1 MSNSDELL
9 KSAQERA
16 DEIIADARKQ
26 RELILAETGS
36 LGDMRNRI
44 KKFCLSKDEY
54 SFMRGTAEQI
64 GDSTLYTYAL
74 KETKKRLAELKGL
87 PGGATTY
94 ERNPTIQPFGLAN
107 VCELAT
113 DYFELLFD
121 GLVKN
126 VLSNGLDRSQ
136 QELMYL
142 QRAVELSMS
151 LATKMKFKDDYMLLK
166 MEELELNYK
175 RELAK
180 EREREYRKSV
190 SEKKKEEMRAQKEY
204 ERELKRAQKDEE
216 AARDALKRA
225 RQLADVEAEGSAE
238 RNRLQAKIEKL
249 EQALQEA
256 QSRADR
262 AQSMAQQTRCGYVYV
277 ISNIG
282 SFGEGVYKIGMT
294 RRLDP
299 MERVT
304 ELGDASVPFPFDVHA
319 MIYSEDAPALE
330 TALHRAFERKK
341 LNMVNGR
348 KEFFRVSLEE
358 IKRQVSESGIDA
370 EFLDEPMAQQWR
382 DSRMFAEKIMQEYVI
397 I

>member
-1 MSNSDELL
+1 MNNNETELL

-36 LGDMRNRI
+36 LEDMRNRI
-44 KKFCLSKDEY
+44 KKFCLSKNEY
-54 SFMRGTAEQI
+54 SFMREAAEQI

-74 KETKKRLAELKGL
+74 KETKKELAELKGL

-94 ERNPTIQPFGLAN
+94 ERNPTIRPFGLDY

-126 VLSNGLDRSQ
+126 VLSNGLYRSQ
-136 QELMYL
+136 QELMRL
-142 QRAVELSMS
+142 QEAVELSMY

-166 MEELELNYK
+166 MEELELSYK

-180 EREREYRKSV
+180 EREREYRKSIA
-190 SEKKKEEMRAQKEY
+190 EQKREEIRAQKEY

-225 RQLADVEAEGSAE
+225 RQLADIEAEGSTE
-238 RNRLQAKIEKL
+238 RNRLQTKIEKL

-256 QSRADR
+256 QSRAER

-330 TALHRAFERKK
+330 AALHRAFERKK
-341 LNMVNGR
+341 LNVVNGR

-370 EFLDEPMAQQWR
+370 EFLDEPIAQQWR
-382 DSRMFAEKIMQEYVI
+382 DSQMFAEDIVQK
-397 I
+397 

>member
-1 MSNSDELL
+1 MNNNETELL

-36 LGDMRNRI
+36 LEDMRNRI

-54 SFMRGTAEQI
+54 SFMREAAEQI

-74 KETKKRLAELKGL
+74 KETKKELAELKGL

-94 ERNPTIQPFGLAN
+94 ERNPTIRPFGLDY

-126 VLSNGLDRSQ
+126 VLSNGLYRSQ
-136 QELMYL
+136 QELMRL
-142 QRAVELSMS
+142 QEAVELSMS
-151 LATKMKFKDDYMLLK
+151 LSTKMKFKDDYMLLK
-166 MEELELNYK
+166 MEELELSYK

-180 EREREYRKSV
+180 EREREYRKSIA
-190 SEKKKEEMRAQKEY
+190 EQKREEIRAQKEY

-225 RQLADVEAEGSAE
+225 RQLADIEAEGSTE
-238 RNRLQAKIEKL
+238 RNRLQTKIEKL

-256 QSRADR
+256 QSRAER

-330 TALHRAFERKK
+330 AALHRAFEQKK
-341 LNMVNGR
+341 LNVVNGR

-370 EFLDEPMAQQWR
+370 EFLDEPIAQQWR
-382 DSRMFAEKIMQEYVI
+382 DSQMFAEDIVQK
-397 I
+397 

>member
-1 MSNSDELL
+1 MNNEIELL

-36 LGDMRNRI
+36 LEDIRNRV
-44 KKFCLSKDEY
+44 KKFCLSEDQY
-54 SFMRGTAEQI
+54 SMMRHSAERI
-64 GDSTLYTYAL
+64 DDLALYISAI
-74 KETKKRLAELKGL
+74 KEIKRDLSEIKVP

-94 ERNPTIQPFGLAN
+94 GRNSSIQPYGLAYI
-107 VCELAT
+107 CELAT

-126 VLSNGLDRSQ
+126 VLSHGLERSLYGMMRL
-136 QELMYL
+136 QES
-142 QRAVELSMS
+142 VELTMS
-151 LATKMKFKDDYMLLK
+151 LGTKMKFKDEYILLK

-180 EREREYRKSV
+180 EREREARKA
-190 SEKKKEEMRAQKEY
+190 ETDRRREEIRAQKEY
-204 ERELKRAQKDEE
+204 ERELKRTQKDEE

-225 RQLADVEAEGSAE
+225 RQLADIEAEGSAE

-249 EQALQEA
+249 EQTLQEA
-256 QSRADR
+256 QLRAER

-319 MIYSEDAPALE
+319 MIYSEDAPTLE
-330 TALHRAFERKK
+330 ATLHRAFERKK

-358 IKRQVSESGIDA
+358 IKRQILESGIDA
-370 EFLDEPMAQQWR
+370 EFLDEPMAQQWK
-382 DSRMFAEKIMQEYVI
+382 DSQMFAEMR
-397 I
+397 

>member
-1 MSNSDELL
+1 MSEETEII
-9 KSAQERA
+9 KSAQARA
-16 DEIIADARKQ
+16 ATIVAEAKIQ
-26 RELILAETGS
+26 RELILSGIGS
-36 LGDMRNRI
+36 MEDIRNRI
-44 KKFCLSKDEY
+44 KKFCLSEDQY
-54 SFMRGTAEQI
+54 SMMRHSAERI
-64 GDSTLYTYAL
+64 DDPALYTSAI
-74 KETKKRLAELKGL
+74 KEIKRELSEINAL

-94 ERNPTIQPFGLAN
+94 ERNSSIQPFGLAYI
-107 VCELAT
+107 CELAT

-126 VLSNGLDRSQ
+126 VLSHGLERSKYEMMRL
-136 QELMYL
+136 QES
-142 QRAVELSMS
+142 VELTMS
-151 LATKMKFKDDYMLLK
+151 LGTKMKFKDEYILLK

-180 EREREYRKSV
+180 EREREARKA
-190 SEKKKEEMRAQKEY
+190 EADRQREEFRAQKEY
-204 ERELKRAQKDEE
+204 ERELDRAQKDEK

-225 RQLADVEAEGSAE
+225 RLRADIEAEGSAE

-249 EQALQEA
+249 EQALREA
-256 QSRADR
+256 QSRAER

-319 MIYSEDAPALE
+319 MIYSEDAPGLE
-330 TALHRAFERKK
+330 AALHRAFERKK

-358 IKRQVSESGIDA
+358 IKRLVLESGIDA

-382 DSRMFAEKIMQEYVI
+382 DSQMFAEMR
-397 I
+397 

>member
-1 MSNSDELL
+1 MNKEQEII
-9 KSAQERA
+9 KGAQLRA
-16 DEIIADARKQ
+16 EEIIAEARQERQ
-26 RELILAETGS
+26 RILKGTGS
-36 LGDMRNRI
+36 MQELRNRI
-44 KKFCLSKDEY
+44 KKFCLSEGQY
-54 SFMRGTAEQI
+54 SLMRKYAENI
-64 GDSTLYTYAL
+64 DDSLSYTPAIR
-74 KETKKRLAELKGL
+74 EIKRQLAEMTEY

-94 ERNPTIQPFGLAN
+94 EQNPAVSSYGFASICGL
-107 VCELAT
+107 VT

-121 GLVKN
+121 GLAKN
-126 VLSNGLDRSQ
+126 VLSHGLERSKYEMVRL
-136 QELMYL
+136 QEAL
-142 QRAVELSMS
+142 ELTMS
-151 LATKMKFKDDYMLLK
+151 FSTKMKFKDEYMMLK

-175 RELAK
+175 KELAK
-180 EREREYRKSV
+180 EREREARKAAT
-190 SEKKKEEMRAQKEY
+190 ERRKEEMRAQKEY

-225 RQLADVEAEGSAE
+225 RQLSEVEAEGSKE
-238 RNRLQAKIEKL
+238 RARLQAKIERL

-256 QSRADR
+256 QSRAER
-262 AQSMAQQTRCGYVYV
+262 AMSMAQQTRCGYVYV

-330 TALHRAFERKK
+330 SALHRAFENRK

-348 KEFFRVSLEE
+348 KEFFRVTLEE
-358 IKRQVSESGIDA
+358 IKQKVAESGIDA
-370 EFLDEPMAQQWR
+370 EFLDEPTAQQWR
-382 DSRMFAEKIMQEYVI
+382 DSRMFAEELV
-397 I
+397 

>member
-1 MSNSDELL
+1 M
-9 KSAQERA
+9 
-16 DEIIADARKQ
+16 
-26 RELILAETGS
+26 S
-36 LGDMRNRI
+36 LG
-44 KKFCLSKDEY
+44 
-54 SFMRGTAEQI
+54 
-64 GDSTLYTYAL
+64 
-74 KETKKRLAELKGL
+74 
-87 PGGATTY
+87 
-94 ERNPTIQPFGLAN
+94 
-107 VCELAT
+107 
-113 DYFELLFD
+113 
-121 GLVKN
+121 
-126 VLSNGLDRSQ
+126 
-136 QELMYL
+136 
-142 QRAVELSMS
+142 
-151 LATKMKFKDDYMLLK
+151 TKMKFKDEYILLK

-180 EREREYRKSV
+180 EREREARKA
-190 SEKKKEEMRAQKEY
+190 EADRQREEFRAQKEY
-204 ERELKRAQKDEE
+204 ERELDRAQKDEK

-225 RQLADVEAEGSAE
+225 RLRADIEAEGSAE

-256 QSRADR
+256 QSRAER

-319 MIYSEDAPALE
+319 MIYSEDAPGLE
-330 TALHRAFERKK
+330 AALHRAFERKK

-358 IKRQVSESGIDA
+358 IKRLVLESGIDA
-370 EFLDEPMAQQWR
+370 EFMDEPMAQQWR
-382 DSRMFAEKIMQEYVI
+382 DSQMFAEMR
-397 I
+397 

>member
-1 MSNSDELL
+1 MNNNETELL

-36 LGDMRNRI
+36 LEDMRNRI

-54 SFMRGTAEQI
+54 SFMREAAEQI

-74 KETKKRLAELKGL
+74 KETKKELAELKGL

-94 ERNPTIQPFGLAN
+94 ERNPTIRPFGLDY

-126 VLSNGLDRSQ
+126 VLSNGLYRSQ
-136 QELMYL
+136 QELMRL
-142 QRAVELSMS
+142 QEAVELSMS

-166 MEELELNYK
+166 MEELELSYK

-180 EREREYRKSV
+180 EREREYRKSIA
-190 SEKKKEEMRAQKEY
+190 EQKREEIRAQKEY

-225 RQLADVEAEGSAE
+225 RQLADIEAEGSTE
-238 RNRLQAKIEKL
+238 RNRLQTKIEKL

-256 QSRADR
+256 QSRAER

-330 TALHRAFERKK
+330 AALHRAFERKK
-341 LNMVNGR
+341 LNVVNGR

-370 EFLDEPMAQQWR
+370 EFLDEPIAQQWR
-382 DSRMFAEKIMQEYVI
+382 DSQMFAEDIVQK
-397 I
+397 

>member
-1 MSNSDELL
+1 MNNNETELL

-36 LGDMRNRI
+36 LEDMRNRI

-54 SFMRGTAEQI
+54 SFMREAAEQI

-74 KETKKRLAELKGL
+74 KETKKELAELKGL

-94 ERNPTIQPFGLAN
+94 ERNPTIRPFGLDY

-126 VLSNGLDRSQ
+126 VLSNGLYRSQ
-136 QELMYL
+136 QELMRL
-142 QRAVELSMS
+142 QEAVELSMS
-151 LATKMKFKDDYMLLK
+151 LPTKMKFKDDYMLLK
-166 MEELELNYK
+166 MEELELSYK

-180 EREREYRKSV
+180 EREREYRKSIA
-190 SEKKKEEMRAQKEY
+190 EQKREEIRAQKEY

-225 RQLADVEAEGSAE
+225 RQLADIEAEGSTE
-238 RNRLQAKIEKL
+238 RNRLQTKIEKL

-256 QSRADR
+256 QSRAER

-330 TALHRAFERKK
+330 AALHRAFEQKK
-341 LNMVNGR
+341 LNVVNGR

-370 EFLDEPMAQQWR
+370 EFLDEPIAQQWR
-382 DSRMFAEKIMQEYVI
+382 DSQMFAEDIVQK
-397 I
+397 

>member
-1 MSNSDELL
+1 MNNNETELL

-36 LGDMRNRI
+36 LEDMRNRI

-54 SFMRGTAEQI
+54 SFMREAAEQI
-64 GDSTLYTYAL
+64 GDSTLYTYVL
-74 KETKKRLAELKGL
+74 KETKKELAELKGL

-94 ERNPTIQPFGLAN
+94 ERNPTIRPFGLDY

-126 VLSNGLDRSQ
+126 VLSNGLYRSQ
-136 QELMYL
+136 QELMRL
-142 QRAVELSMS
+142 QEAVELSMS

-166 MEELELNYK
+166 MEELELSYK

-180 EREREYRKSV
+180 EREREYRKSIA
-190 SEKKKEEMRAQKEY
+190 EQKREEIRAQKEY

-225 RQLADVEAEGSAE
+225 RQLADIEAEGSTE
-238 RNRLQAKIEKL
+238 RNRLQTKIEKL

-256 QSRADR
+256 QSRAER

-330 TALHRAFERKK
+330 AALHRAFERKK
-341 LNMVNGR
+341 LNVVNGR

-370 EFLDEPMAQQWR
+370 EFLDEPIAQQWR
-382 DSRMFAEKIMQEYVI
+382 DSQMFAEDIVQK
-397 I
+397 

>member
-1 MSNSDELL
+1 MNNNETELL

-26 RELILAETGS
+26 RELILSETGS
-36 LGDMRNRI
+36 LEDMRNRI
-44 KKFCLSKDEY
+44 KKFCLSKNEY
-54 SFMRGTAEQI
+54 SFMREAAEQI

-74 KETKKRLAELKGL
+74 KETKKELAELKGL

-94 ERNPTIQPFGLAN
+94 ERNPTIRPFGLDY
-107 VCELAT
+107 VCELAI

-126 VLSNGLDRSQ
+126 VLSNGLYRSQ
-136 QELMYL
+136 QELMRL
-142 QRAVELSMS
+142 QEAVELSMS

-166 MEELELNYK
+166 MEELELSYK

-180 EREREYRKSV
+180 EREREYRKSIA
-190 SEKKKEEMRAQKEY
+190 EQKREEIRAQKEY

-225 RQLADVEAEGSAE
+225 RQLADIEAEGSTE
-238 RNRLQAKIEKL
+238 RNRLQTKIEKL

-256 QSRADR
+256 QSRAER

-330 TALHRAFERKK
+330 AALHRAFERKK
-341 LNMVNGR
+341 LNVVNGR

-370 EFLDEPMAQQWR
+370 EFLDEPIAQQWR
-382 DSRMFAEKIMQEYVI
+382 DSQMFAEDIVQK
-397 I
+397 

>member
-36 LGDMRNRI
+36 LEDMRNRI

-54 SFMRGTAEQI
+54 SSMREFAERI
-64 GDSTLYTYAL
+64 GDSALYTYAL
-74 KETKKRLAELKGL
+74 KETKKELAELKGL
-87 PGGATTY
+87 PGDATTY
-94 ERNPTIQPFGLAN
+94 ERNPTIRPWY

-136 QELMYL
+136 QELMHL
-142 QRAVELSMS
+142 QRAVELSTS
-151 LATKMKFKDDYMLLK
+151 LGTKMKFKDEYMILK
-166 MEELELNYK
+166 MEELELSYK

-180 EREREYRKSV
+180 EREREYRKSIA
-190 SEKKKEEMRAQKEY
+190 EQKREEIRAQKEY

-256 QSRADR
+256 QSRAER

-358 IKRQVSESGIDA
+358 IKQQVSESGIDA

-382 DSRMFAEKIMQEYVI
+382 DSRMFAEKEEYETT
-397 I
+397 